1 MPQQTTSG
9 SQSFVPSPDRG
20 LHGRILGVSG
30 GRTEDSS
37 EDTEEGDLGGSVG
50 GVHEGGA
57 DGDGCTGSS
66 KSLTNTEKG
75 GVQHEHGAG
84 ESVEPVVNV
93 DDYLDYHLTIC
104 ADARVLS
111 LRKNRDYTG
120 SDDQPFANF
129 QRCES
134 MGITTTE
141 KGFLVRLTDKFSRLS
156 TFCETGSFQV
166 EDESFR
172 DTLIDII
179 NYTCLM
185 GAYVQSKKDT
195 NGG

>member
-1 MPQQTTSG
+1 ME
-9 SQSFVPSPDRG
+9 PS
-20 LHGRILGVSG
+20 V
-30 GRTEDSS
+30 T
-37 EDTEEGDLGGSVG
+37 
-50 GVHEGGA
+50 
-57 DGDGCTGSS
+57 
-66 KSLTNTEKG
+66 
-75 GVQHEHGAG
+75 
-84 ESVEPVVNV
+84 V
-93 DDYLDYHLTIC
+93 DDYLDYHLEIC

-129 QRCES
+129 QRCEA

-179 NYTCLM
+179 NYVCLM
-185 GAYVQSKKDT
+185 GAYVHSKKDA
-195 NGG
+195 NDE